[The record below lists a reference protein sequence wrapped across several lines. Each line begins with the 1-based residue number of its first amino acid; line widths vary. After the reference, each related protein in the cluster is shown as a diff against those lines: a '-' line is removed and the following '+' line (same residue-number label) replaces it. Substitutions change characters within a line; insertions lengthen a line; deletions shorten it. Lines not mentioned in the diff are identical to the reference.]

1 MEETFQPHRYLLF
14 LRFILVNLVGAS
26 LLGSAYMQGWLD
38 GFFVEITFGL
48 SLVIGAAFL
57 FGLISCGIKIW
68 RTSVELND
76 INSGA
81 PESGSRAHKYLETI
95 YGGGADSRAMA
106 AAALRLKLSSNT
118 AVIRQIAN
126 GLVFLGL
133 IGTVI
138 GFIIALSGVDP
149 NRATEVDNVA
159 RMIAT
164 LIGGMSVALYT
175 TLAGS
180 VLYVWLSVNHR
191 ILSGGSINLITS
203 IIELGEHRGRI

>member
-1 MEETFQPHRYLLF
+1 MEETYQTHRYLLF
-14 LRFILVNLVGAS
+14 LRFVLLNLVGTS
-26 LLGSAYMQGWLD
+26 LLVSAYMQGWLD
-38 GFFVEITFGL
+38 GFFVDVTLEL
-48 SLVIGAAFL
+48 SAVIGGAFL
-57 FGLISCGIKIW
+57 LGLASCGNKIW

-81 PESGSRAHKYLETI
+81 PENGSRAYKYLETI
-95 YGGGADSRAMA
+95 YGGGVESRTMA
-106 AAALRLKLSSNT
+106 AAALRLKLSSST
-118 AVIRQIAN
+118 AAVRQVAN

-159 RMIAT
+159 QMIAT
-164 LIGGMSVALYT
+164 LISGMSVAMYT

-191 ILSGGSINLITS
+191 ILVNGSINLITA
-203 IIELGEHRGRI
+203 IIELGERRERL

>member
-14 LRFILVNLVGAS
+14 LRFILINLVGAS
-26 LLGSAYMQGWLD
+26 LLASAYMQGWMD
-38 GFFVEITFGL
+38 GFFVDVTFEL
-48 SLVIGAAFL
+48 SAVIGATFL
-57 FGLISCGIKIW
+57 LGLASCGNKIW
-68 RTSVELND
+68 RASIELND

-81 PESGSRAHKYLETI
+81 PATGSRAGKYLETI
-95 YGGGADSRAMA
+95 YGGDVESRTMA
-106 AAALRLKLSSNT
+106 AATLRLKLSSS
-118 AVIRQIAN
+118 AAAIRQVAN

-149 NRATEVDNVA
+149 SRATEVDNVA

-164 LIGGMSVALYT
+164 LISGMSVAMYT

-191 ILSGGSINLITS
+191 ILANGSVSLITA
-203 IIELGEHRGRI
+203 IIELGERRERL

>member
-1 MEETFQPHRYLLF
+1 MEETDQPYRYLLF
-14 LRFILVNLVGAS
+14 LRFVLINLVGAS

-38 GFFVEITFGL
+38 GFFIDVTLKL
-48 SLVIGAAFL
+48 SAVIGGAFL
-57 FGLISCGIKIW
+57 LGLISCGIKIW

-76 INSGA
+76 INSGDPA
-81 PESGSRAHKYLETI
+81 NQSRAYKYLETI
-95 YGGGADSRAMA
+95 YGGGAESRSLA
-106 AAALRLKLSSNT
+106 AAALRLKLASSA
-118 AVIRQIAN
+118 AVIRQVAN

-180 VLYVWLSVNHR
+180 VLYVWLSINHR
-191 ILSGGSINLITS
+191 ILSNGSVSLITA
-203 IIELGEHRGRI
+203 IIELGERRARL